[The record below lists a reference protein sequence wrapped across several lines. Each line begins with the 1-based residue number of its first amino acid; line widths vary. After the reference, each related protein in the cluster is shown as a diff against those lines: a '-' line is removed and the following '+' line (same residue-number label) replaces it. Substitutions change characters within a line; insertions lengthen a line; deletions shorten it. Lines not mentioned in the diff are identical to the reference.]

1 MLHDIPNPS
10 LKGSRKFTGGEMKII
25 RKSNDMFHK
34 GWWEV
39 AHYWDDGVTIQ
50 IKYFKTK
57 KEAVEY
63 LKN

>member
-1 MLHDIPNPS
+1 
-10 LKGSRKFTGGEMKII
+10 MKIL
-25 RKSNDMFHK
+25 RKSTDFFHK

-39 AHYWDDGVTIQ
+39 AHYWMDGVTIQ

-63 LKN
+63 LKNDIDFCKKCDII